1 MNNISNDNNNNNN
14 NIHNHIILSMNNISN
29 DKNNN
34 NNTNDDDGYDDDDN
48 DDDYSPSCSDCQR
61 PELVCVFISL
71 LLAPR
76 FECRDVVTLGLKAL
90 LQ

>member
-1 MNNISNDNNNNNN
+1 MNNISNDNNNN

-29 DKNNN
+29 DKNN